1 MQVSEIMSADVLS
14 VGPDDPLTKF
24 FSLMEEEHI
33 HEAPVI
39 ENKKLL
45 GMINFDIV
53 SKKGITDPSKQK
65 SRSVMEAKPP
75 TFKPDLSVEDAAKL
89 LLNSGWQAAPVVE
102 GQKVIGIVS
111 FWDIDMA
118 VSSSKL
124 FRQTLV
130 EAVMSPAEV
139 LSENADIGS
148 ARVTMRERNISRMP
162 VVNNDGKLVGI
173 IATHDLLRSV
183 KHPHEKMGFYEMAA
197 EMDKISAIPVT
208 TIMNN
213 NPPTITK
220 TASLNEVA
228 AALQKYNCSG
238 LTVTESGVPI
248 GIVTL
253 KDLLEVYVGS
263 FAKKGIYYQ
272 TTGLDKED
280 DTVIDT
286 VHRMIGDTFT
296 KIASV
301 VPIQHAFVHYKKHE
315 SGGLRTKWSVRF
327 RVMTDR
333 GTFMSKAWA
342 WDARDATKD
351 AMHNLER
358 IFLKWK
364 EEKKDKYKK
373 SAKLMR
379 GR

>member
-65 SRSVMEAKPP
+65 SRSVREAKPP
-75 TFKPDLSVEDAAKL
+75 TFKPDLSVEEAAKL
-89 LLNSGWQAAPVVE
+89 LLNSGWQATQVVE

-118 VSSSKL
+118 VASSKL
-124 FRQTLV
+124 FRQTSV

-139 LSENADIGS
+139 LAETADIGS

-173 IATHDLLRSV
+173 IAAHDLLRSV
-183 KHPHEKMGFYEMAA
+183 KQPHEKMGFYEMAA

-208 TIMNN
+208 TIMNS
-213 NPPTITK
+213 NPPTIARKAT
-220 TASLNEVA
+220 LNDVA
-228 AALQKYNCSG
+228 NEFQKYNCSG
-238 LTVTESGVPI
+238 LTITENGVPI

-272 TTGLDKED
+272 VSGLDKED
-280 DTVIDT
+280 ETVVDT

-296 KIASV
+296 KISSV
-301 VPIQHAFVHYKKHE
+301 VPVQHAYVYYKKHE
-315 SGGLRTKWSVRF
+315 SGGLRTKWS
-327 RVMTDR
+327 
-333 GTFMSKAWA
+333 
-342 WDARDATKD
+342 
-351 AMHNLER
+351 
-358 IFLKWK
+358 
-364 EEKKDKYKK
+364 
-373 SAKLMR
+373 
-379 GR
+379 